1 MSNIGG
7 ISSSMMNSIM
17 SQGVGSRPD
26 PAQKFKEMDT
36 DQNGGLDKAELST
49 MGQELSKMTGKT
61 VDLAGSIENYDA
73 NGDGLL
79 GQNEMGSMMKNVVG
93 SPPGMSSD
101 FKTQQA
107 MQSYQV
113 NSGKDQYS
121 TLLELL
127 DQKDSSSSASNR
139 SDTEKLG

>member
-17 SQGVGSRPD
+17 PQGIGSRPD
-26 PAQKFKEMDT
+26 PAEKFKEMDT
-36 DQNGGLDKAELST
+36 DRNGGLDKTELSV
-49 MGQELSKMTGKT
+49 MGKELSKMTGQT
-61 VDLAGSIENYDA
+61 VDLAGSMESFDA

-79 GQNEMGSMMKNVVG
+79 SQEEVGSMMKKAVG
-93 SPPGMSSD
+93 SSPGMMAD

-113 NSGKDQYS
+113 NSGKDQIS

-127 DQKDSSSSASNR
+127 DQKDSSSSEDNSSKSA
-139 SDTEKLG
+139 KLA